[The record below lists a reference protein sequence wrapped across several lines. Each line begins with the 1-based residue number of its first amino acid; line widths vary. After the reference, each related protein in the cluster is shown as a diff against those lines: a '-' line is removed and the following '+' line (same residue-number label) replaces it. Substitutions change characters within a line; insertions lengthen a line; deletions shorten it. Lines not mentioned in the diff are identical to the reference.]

1 MDWIF
6 SIKTD
11 GADSTADEFTDLMRE
26 QFETKKDMG
35 AGLNPMQLALVNSTY
50 DKTGNDSALDKMIE
64 KDDSSVDANLNS
76 MREFYGEEELAKM
89 TPEEFYKNY
98 KKFASGLIF

>member
-1 MDWIF
+1 M
-6 SIKTD
+6 
-11 GADSTADEFTDLMRE
+11 
-26 QFETKKDMG
+26 
-35 AGLNPMQLALVNSTY
+35 VNSTY
-50 DKTGNDSALDKMIE
+50 NRSGNESALDTMID
-64 KDDSSVDANLNS
+64 KDDASVDTYLNS

>member
-1 MDWIF
+1 MI
-6 SIKTD
+6 
-11 GADSTADEFTDLMRE
+11 
-26 QFETKKDMG
+26 
-35 AGLNPMQLALVNSTY
+35 NSTY
-50 DKTGNDSALDKMIE
+50 NRSGNESAIDTLID
-64 KDDSSVDANLNS
+64 KDDASVDTYLNG